1 MYLRRN
7 LTFELDGEVIR
18 VVEREHLFVGGLV
31 IGVEREMCGEDKYGK
46 ELPFTA
52 QPSSCLHRS
61 NLGAWASGSEARSVV
76 KSRQTSNSD
85 WL

>member
-1 MYLRRN
+1 MVIFTDTCRTCVTIYTHSRPPSFSFNITGMYLRRN

-46 ELPFTA
+46 
-52 QPSSCLHRS
+52 
-61 NLGAWASGSEARSVV
+61 
-76 KSRQTSNSD
+76 
-85 WL
+85 